1 MNKLFWKENERY
13 VYGSRSLE
21 SHKEKLMPLCE
32 AQKRSRQIHSIQ
44 VEKHKQ
50 RQNSKSSVSTIFTR
64 IVRQVALFI
73 LPFSLLAISHI
84 LFFPIYFNFSHPTK
98 TILSTFFFLHFIH
111 SFLARIPTSPL
122 PPSPDGYFPF
132 CPFKLRT
139 KKMVSSFHHT
149 LRALFLFVF
158 RFFLCCSSSLWIFIK
173 QKISN
178 LIAVQ
183 NQNRWLI
190 CSFHKKKSF

>member
-1 MNKLFWKENERY
+1 MCMVLDHWNPTKKSWCRY
-13 VYGSRSLE
+13 VT
-21 SHKEKLMPLCE
+21 HKNE
-32 AQKRSRQIHSIQ
+32 ADRFIQSKSKSISNVKIQ
-44 VEKHKQ
+44 KQ
-50 RQNSKSSVSTIFTR
+50 RQYNFHTHCTTGGTDYSPIFATR
-64 IVRQVALFI
+64 NLTH
-73 LPFSLLAISHI
+73 S
-84 LFFPIYFNFSHPTK
+84 FFPYIFQFLPPNQNH
-98 TILSTFFFLHFIH
+98 IINFFFPHFIH
-111 SFLARIPTSPL
+111 SFLARIPTSPP

-139 KKMVSSFHHT
+139 KKMVSNFHHT

-178 LIAVQ
+178 LIAVH